1 METDPAVKLKI
12 YMLRFLSLA
21 LLLAGALRA
30 DTVLVL
36 SFFNHAK
43 SANLDWVG
51 ESIAQSVRDG
61 LASEGVLVLERA
73 DRLEAYRRLSLR
85 PGAELTHASIL
96 KIGESLDASQVIYGY
111 FELLPPEAG
120 NAQSKGSLRI
130 TARILDVKH
139 TRQGPAY
146 SELGALE
153 DLGSLAV
160 HLGWQTLQFLN
171 PKSAPNER
179 AFMSARPPVRLDAV
193 ESYVRGLL
201 STSPEQRH
209 RYFTQAARLDEHY
222 SQPCF
227 QLGKTFWEKKDYK
240 VAAGWLER
248 VARSDPRYLEAQFFL
263 GLSRFA
269 NGDFKGAEESFQLVS
284 AAIPL
289 NEVYNDLGVVQ
300 AQRQDYTAA
309 AASFRKALEGD
320 DADPDYHYNLG
331 AALWHAGQ
339 YTAAAESLRAVL
351 ARNAADNDATTLLG
365 RALKGEGPRPGD
377 TKSDG
382 KPRLKTNYEEA
393 AYRQL
398 QAELGVK
405 K

>member
-1 METDPAVKLKI
+1 MRRI
-12 YMLRFLSLA
+12 LSLA
-21 LLLAGALRA
+21 VLFAGGLHA
-30 DTVLVL
+30 DTALVL

-51 ESIAQSVRDG
+51 ESIAQSVRDA
-61 LASEGVLVLERA
+61 LASEGVLVLDRE

-96 KIGESLDASQVIYGY
+96 KIGESLDASQVVYGFY
-111 FELLPPEAG
+111 ELLPAEPGKEP
-120 NAQSKGSLRI
+120 SKGSLRI
-130 TARILDVKH
+130 TARILDLKH
-139 TRQGPAY
+139 TRQGPVY

-160 HLGWQTLQFLN
+160 HLGWQTLQWLK
-171 PKSAPNER
+171 PKAAPGER
-179 AFMSARPPVRLDAV
+179 EFMAARPAVRLDAV

-201 STSPEQRH
+201 STTPEQRH
-209 RYFTQAARLDEHY
+209 RYFTQAARLDAHY

-227 QLGKTFWEKKDYK
+227 ELGKTFWEKKDYK

-248 VARSDPRYLEAQFFL
+248 VARSDPHYLEAQFFL
-263 GLSRFA
+263 GLCRFA
-269 NGDFKGAEESFQLVS
+269 NGDFKGAEESFQRV
-284 AAIPL
+284 AAALPL

-300 AQRQDYTAA
+300 AQRQDYAAA

-331 AALWHAGQ
+331 AALWRAGQ
-339 YTAAAESLRAVL
+339 YAPAAESFRAALV
-351 ARNAADNDATTLLG
+351 RNSSDNEATILLG
-365 RALKGEGPRPGD
+365 RTLKNEGPRPGD
-377 TKSDG
+377 TKPDG

-398 QAELGVK
+398 QAELGIK

>member
-1 METDPAVKLKI
+1 MRRI
-12 YMLRFLSLA
+12 LSLA
-21 LLLAGALRA
+21 LLFAGALRA
-30 DTVLVL
+30 DTALVL

-51 ESIAQSVRDG
+51 ESIAQTVRDS
-61 LASEGVLVLERA
+61 LASEGVLVLARE
-73 DRLEAYRRLSLR
+73 DCVEAYRRLSLR

-96 KIGESLDASQVIYGY
+96 KIGESLDASQVIYGFY
-111 FELLPPEAG
+111 ELLPAEAG
-120 NAQSKGSLRI
+120 QEQSKGSLRI
-130 TARILDVKH
+130 TARIMDLKH
-139 TRQGPAY
+139 TRQGAVY
-146 SELGALE
+146 SETGALE

-160 HLGWQTLQFLN
+160 HLGWQTLEWSN
-171 PKSAPNER
+171 PKAAPGEQE
-179 AFMSARPPVRLDAV
+179 FMKARPAVRLDAV

-209 RYFTQAARLDEHY
+209 RYFTQAARLDAHY

-227 QLGKTFWEKKDYK
+227 ELGRIFWERKDYK

-248 VARSDPRYLEAQFFL
+248 VARSDPHYLEAQFFL

-269 NGDFKGAEESFQLVS
+269 NGDFKGAEQSFQLVS

-300 AQRQDYTAA
+300 AQRQDYAAA

-320 DADPDYHYNLG
+320 DADPDYHFNLG
-331 AALWHAGQ
+331 TALWRAGQ
-339 YTAAAESLRAVL
+339 FPAAADSFRAVL
-351 ARNAADNDATTLLG
+351 ARNSADSEATTLLG
-365 RALKGEGPRPGD
+365 RTLKNDAPRPGD
-377 TKSDG
+377 TKPEG
-382 KPRLKTNYEEA
+382 KPRLKTNYEESA
-393 AYRQL
+393 FRQL
-398 QAELGVK
+398 QAELGIK

>member
-1 METDPAVKLKI
+1 MRRIV
-12 YMLRFLSLA
+12 SLA
-21 LLLAGALRA
+21 LVFAGALRA
-30 DTVLVL
+30 DTALVL

-51 ESIAQSVRDG
+51 ESIAQSVRDS
-61 LASEGVLVLERA
+61 LASEGVLVLDRE

-111 FELLPPEAG
+111 YELLPPEAG
-120 NAQSKGSLRI
+120 NGQSKGSLRI
-130 TARILDVKH
+130 TARIMDLKH
-139 TRQGPAY
+139 TRQGAVY

-153 DLGSLAV
+153 DLGSLAT
-160 HLGWQTLQFLN
+160 HLGWQTLEWLN
-171 PKSAPNER
+171 PETAPAER
-179 AFMSARPPVRLDAV
+179 EFMNARPAVRLDAV

-227 QLGKTFWEKKDYK
+227 QLGKTFWEQKDYK
-240 VAAGWLER
+240 VAAGWLAR
-248 VARSDPRYLEAQFFL
+248 VARSDPHYLEAQFFL

-269 NGDFKGAEESFQLVS
+269 NGDFKGAEESFQLV
-284 AAIPL
+284 AAAVPL

-300 AQRQDYTAA
+300 TQRQDYAA
-309 AASFRKALEGD
+309 AAANFRKALEGD
-320 DADPDYHYNLG
+320 DADPDYHFNLG
-331 AALWHAGQ
+331 AALWRGAQ
-339 YTAAAESLRAVL
+339 YAAAADSFREVL
-351 ARNAADNDATTLLG
+351 ARNAGDNEATTLLG
-365 RALKGEGPRPGD
+365 RSLKKEGPRPGD
-377 TKSDG
+377 TKPEG
-382 KPRLKTNYEEA
+382 KARLKTNYEEA
-393 AYRQL
+393 AFRQL
-398 QAELGVK
+398 QAELGIK

>member
-1 METDPAVKLKI
+1 
-12 YMLRFLSLA
+12 
-21 LLLAGALRA
+21 
-30 DTVLVL
+30 
-36 SFFNHAK
+36 
-43 SANLDWVG
+43 
-51 ESIAQSVRDG
+51 VRDA
-61 LASEGVLVLERA
+61 LASEGVLVLDRA

-111 FELLPPEAG
+111 YEVLPAEAG
-120 NAQSKGSLRI
+120 NVQSKGSLRI

-160 HLGWQTLQFLN
+160 HLGWQTLRFLN
-171 PKSAPNER
+171 PKSAPDER
-179 AFMSARPPVRLDAV
+179 EFMGARPAVRLDAV
-193 ESYVRGLL
+193 ESYARGLL

-269 NGDFKGAEESFQLVS
+269 NGDFKGAEESFQRVA

-320 DADPDYHYNLG
+320 EADPDYHFNLG
-331 AALWHAGQ
+331 AALWRAGQ
-339 YTAAAESLRAVL
+339 YTGAAESFRAVL
-351 ARNAADNDATTLLG
+351 ARNSADNDASILLG
-365 RALKGEGPRPGD
+365 RALKSEGPRPGD
-377 TKSDG
+377 TKPDG

-398 QAELGVK
+398 KAELGVK

>member
-1 METDPAVKLKI
+1 MRRI
-12 YMLRFLSLA
+12 LSLA
-21 LLLAGALRA
+21 LLLAGAMRA
-30 DTVLVL
+30 DTALVL
-36 SFFNHAK
+36 PFFNHTQ

-51 ESIAQSVRDG
+51 ESIAQSVRDS
-61 LASEGVLVLERA
+61 LASEGVLVLARE

-96 KIGESLDASQVIYGY
+96 KIGESLDASQVVYGFY
-111 FELLPPEAG
+111 ELLPAEPG
-120 NAQSKGSLRI
+120 NSQSKGSLRI

-139 TRQGPAY
+139 TRQGAPY
-146 SELGALE
+146 GELGALE

-160 HLGWQTLQFLN
+160 HLGWQTLQWLN
-171 PKSAPNER
+171 PQAAPAEPE
-179 AFMSARPPVRLDAV
+179 FMKARPPVRLDAV
-193 ESYVRGLL
+193 ESYMRGLL

-209 RYFTQAARLDEHY
+209 RYFTQAARLDAKY

-227 QLGKTFWEKKDYK
+227 ELGRIFWEKKEYK

-248 VARSDPRYLEAQFFL
+248 VAHADPHYLEAQFFL

-269 NGDFKGAEESFQLVS
+269 NGDFKGAETSFQLV
-284 AAIPL
+284 ADAVPL

-300 AQRQDYTAA
+300 TQRQDYAAA

-320 DADPDYHYNLG
+320 DADPDYHFNLG
-331 AALWHAGQ
+331 VALWREGRHGD
-339 YTAAAESLRAVL
+339 AADCFRAVL
-351 ARNAADNDATTLLG
+351 ARNSADSEATTLLG
-365 RALKGEGPRPGD
+365 RTLKKEAPRPGD
-377 TKSDG
+377 IKADG

-393 AYRQL
+393 AFRQL
-398 QAELGVK
+398 QAELGIK